1 MKVKTTKPPGR
12 KVIKQIPLRL
22 KWLILAPISLIIIGL
37 GVCLVSEAAYLKHTG
52 APFFKWFAMGTY
64 SLVILNTGIALFG
77 QAVVF
82 KVKME
87 YRREM
92 RRETQ
97 RVEKDLKAAIR
108 RRLGVNK
115 IEETEDLVP
124 SPLPKNEN

>member
-12 KVIKQIPLRL
+12 RVIKQMSLHT
-22 KWLILAPISLIIIGL
+22 KWLILAPISLTIIGL
-37 GVCLVSEAAYLKHTG
+37 GVCLVSEAAHLKHTG

-64 SLVILNTGIALFG
+64 SLVILNAGIALFG
-77 QAVVF
+77 QAVIF

-97 RVEKDLKAAIR
+97 RIEKDLKAAIR

-115 IEETEDLVP
+115 TEETESLVP
-124 SPLPKNEN
+124 SLLQKNED